1 MRKSKIE
8 LTFCHSRDRGDLCE
22 KEPMDKYRLVGERR
36 PGEEAAAAA
45 AASASA
51 VADEGDSKPPAVDK
65 SAQPAQAASAGANAG
80 EQASAEGAGAAT
92 SGTGS
97 GSSGSSDPNEIRITQ
112 QGKPRNYISYAIGLF
127 DQEDNDSITLKAM
140 GRAIN
145 KCVTITDILK
155 RKMPLH
161 QITKLSSE
169 EIIDV
174 FEPLEEGLDVVES
187 KRYVS
192 CMVVTLSKTGKNMD
206 TSDIGYQA
214 PLPLEDIPRY
224 NLEISIIG
232 QRLIDQKLPRQPAA
246 VAVVEAEIQQQLWQG
261 SRF

>member
-1 MRKSKIE
+1 
-8 LTFCHSRDRGDLCE
+8 
-22 KEPMDKYRLVGERR
+22 MDKYRLVGERR
-36 PGEEAAAAA
+36 PGEDAPTSA

-51 VADEGDSKPPAVDK
+51 SASADEGDSKPPAVDK
-65 SAQPAQAASAGANAG
+65 STQQAASGANAG
-80 EQASAEGAGAAT
+80 EQAAAEGAAGAS
-92 SGTGS
+92 SGGS
-97 GSSGSSDPNEIRITQ
+97 GSNSDPNEIRITQ

-127 DQEDNDSITLKAM
+127 DREDNDSITLKAM

-145 KCVTITDILK
+145 KCVTITEILK

-192 CMVVTLSKTGKNMD
+192 CMVVTLSKTGKGMD
-206 TSDIGYQA
+206 TSDVGYQA
-214 PLPLEDIPRY
+214 PLPLEDI
-224 NLEISIIG
+224 
-232 QRLIDQKLPRQPAA
+232 QPGDFNRATFDRSETPTAA
-246 VAVVEAEIQQQLWQG
+246 GGSGGRGDSAPVAA
-261 SRF
+261 R

>member
-1 MRKSKIE
+1 
-8 LTFCHSRDRGDLCE
+8 
-22 KEPMDKYRLVGERR
+22 MDKYRLVGERR

-45 AASASA
+45 AAAA
-51 VADEGDSKPPAVDK
+51 FAAADEGDSKPPAVDK
-65 SAQPAQAASAGANAG
+65 SPHSAQAAASSAGANAG
-80 EQASAEGAGAAT
+80 EQASAEGAGGAA
-92 SGTGS
+92 SGS
-97 GSSGSSDPNEIRITQ
+97 GGGGGSGSSDPNEIRITQ

-127 DQEDNDSITLKAM
+127 EQEDNDSITLKAM

-145 KCVTITDILK
+145 KCVTITEILK

-214 PLPLEDIPRY
+214 PLPLEDI
-224 NLEISIIG
+224 
-232 QRLIDQKLPRQPAA
+232 QPGDFNSRPTFDRSETPTAA
-246 VAVVEAEIQQQLWQG
+246 GGG
-261 SRF
+261 SGGGGDSTTVMAR

>member
-1 MRKSKIE
+1 
-8 LTFCHSRDRGDLCE
+8 
-22 KEPMDKYRLVGERR
+22 MDKYRLVGERR

-45 AASASA
+45 AATASA
-51 VADEGDSKPPAVDK
+51 AADEGDSKPPAVDK
-65 SAQPAQAASAGANAG
+65 SAQPAQAAAAAASAGGANAG
-80 EQASAEGAGAAT
+80 EQASAEGAGAAA
-92 SGTGS
+92 S
-97 GSSGSSDPNEIRITQ
+97 GSSGGSGSSDPNEIRITQ

-127 DQEDNDSITLKAM
+127 EQEDNDSITLKAM

-145 KCVTITDILK
+145 KCVTITEILK

-192 CMVVTLSKTGKNMD
+192 CMVVTLSKTGKGMD

-214 PLPLEDIPRY
+214 PLPLEDI
-224 NLEISIIG
+224 
-232 QRLIDQKLPRQPAA
+232 QPGDFNNRPTFDRSETPTAA
-246 VAVVEAEIQQQLWQG
+246 GGGGGGGGDATTVMA
-261 SRF
+261 R

>member
-1 MRKSKIE
+1 MKSKSAEKFNSLFGQLSPE
-8 LTFCHSRDRGDLCE
+8 LS
-22 KEPMDKYRLVGERR
+22 MDKYRLVGERR

-45 AASASA
+45 AAAS
-51 VADEGDSKPPAVDK
+51 ADEGDSKPSAVDK
-65 SAQPAQAASAGANAG
+65 SAQAAAASAGANAG
-80 EQASAEGAGAAT
+80 EQASAEGAG
-92 SGTGS
+92 

-145 KCVTITDILK
+145 KCVTITEILK

-192 CMVVTLSKTGKNMD
+192 CMVVTLSKTGKGMD

-214 PLPLEDIPRY
+214 PLPLEDI
-224 NLEISIIG
+224 
-232 QRLIDQKLPRQPAA
+232 QPGDFNNRPTFDRSETPTAA
-246 VAVVEAEIQQQLWQG
+246 GGGGGGGGGGDSTTVMA
-261 SRF
+261 R

>member
-1 MRKSKIE
+1 MKSKSEKFNSLFGQLSPE
-8 LTFCHSRDRGDLCE
+8 LS
-22 KEPMDKYRLVGERR
+22 MDKYRLVGERR

-45 AASASA
+45 AAASAS
-51 VADEGDSKPPAVDK
+51 ADEGDSKPPAVDK
-65 SAQPAQAASAGANAG
+65 SAQAAAAASAGANAG
-80 EQASAEGAGAAT
+80 DREQASAEAAG
-92 SGTGS
+92 

-145 KCVTITDILK
+145 KCVTITEILK

-192 CMVVTLSKTGKNMD
+192 CMVVTLSKTGKGMD

-214 PLPLEDIPRY
+214 PLPLEDI
-224 NLEISIIG
+224 
-232 QRLIDQKLPRQPAA
+232 QPGDFNNRPTFDRSETPTAA
-246 VAVVEAEIQQQLWQG
+246 GGGGGGGGDSTTVMA
-261 SRF
+261 R

>member
-1 MRKSKIE
+1 
-8 LTFCHSRDRGDLCE
+8 
-22 KEPMDKYRLVGERR
+22 MDKYRLVGERR

-45 AASASA
+45 AASASTA
-51 VADEGDSKPPAVDK
+51 ADEGDSKPPAVDK
-65 SAQPAQAASAGANAG
+65 SAQPAQAVAASAGANAG

-92 SGTGS
+92 SGA
-97 GSSGSSDPNEIRITQ
+97 SSGGSCSSDPNEIRITQ

-145 KCVTITDILK
+145 KCVTITEILK

-214 PLPLEDIPRY
+214 PLPLEDI
-224 NLEISIIG
+224 
-232 QRLIDQKLPRQPAA
+232 QPGDFNNRPTFDRSETPTAA
-246 VAVVEAEIQQQLWQG
+246 GGGGG
-261 SRF
+261 SGGGDSTTVMAR

>member
-1 MRKSKIE
+1 
-8 LTFCHSRDRGDLCE
+8 
-22 KEPMDKYRLVGERR
+22 MDKYRLIGERR

-45 AASASA
+45 AAAASSKG
-51 VADEGDSKPPAVDK
+51 ESKPPAVDT
-65 SAQPAQAASAGANAG
+65 PAQQAPASGANAG
-80 EQASAEGAGAAT
+80 EQAASAEGEG
-92 SGTGS
+92 GGGGG
-97 GSSGSSDPNEIRITQ
+97 GSSSSDPNEIRITQ

-127 DQEDNDSITLKAM
+127 DQEGNDSITLKAM

-145 KCVTITDILK
+145 KCVTITEILK

-192 CMVVTLSKTGKNMD
+192 CMVVTLSKTGKGMD

-214 PLPLEDIPRY
+214 PLPIEDIQPGDFNRATF
-224 NLEISIIG
+224 ERSETPTAAG
-232 QRLIDQKLPRQPAA
+232 GKGGGGGEGLPPTDSTTTVMAR
-246 VAVVEAEIQQQLWQG
+246 
-261 SRF
+261 

>member
-1 MRKSKIE
+1 
-8 LTFCHSRDRGDLCE
+8 
-22 KEPMDKYRLVGERR
+22 MDKYRLVGERR

-45 AASASA
+45 AAAA
-51 VADEGDSKPPAVDK
+51 ADEGDSKPPAVDK
-65 SAQPAQAASAGANAG
+65 SAQPAQAAAAAGGANAG
-80 EQASAEGAGAAT
+80 EQASAEGAGAAA
-92 SGTGS
+92 S
-97 GSSGSSDPNEIRITQ
+97 GSSGGSGSSDPNEIRITQ

-127 DQEDNDSITLKAM
+127 EQEDNDSITLKAM

-145 KCVTITDILK
+145 KCVTITEILK

-192 CMVVTLSKTGKNMD
+192 CMVVTLSKTGKGMN

-214 PLPLEDIPRY
+214 PLPLEDI
-224 NLEISIIG
+224 
-232 QRLIDQKLPRQPAA
+232 QPGDFNNRPTFDRSETPTAA
-246 VAVVEAEIQQQLWQG
+246 GGGGGGGGDATTVMA
-261 SRF
+261 R

>member
-1 MRKSKIE
+1 
-8 LTFCHSRDRGDLCE
+8 
-22 KEPMDKYRLVGERR
+22 MDKYRLVGERR

-45 AASASA
+45 AAAA
-51 VADEGDSKPPAVDK
+51 FAAADEGDSKPPAVDK
-65 SAQPAQAASAGANAG
+65 SAQPAQAVAASAGANAR

-92 SGTGS
+92 SGA
-97 GSSGSSDPNEIRITQ
+97 SSGGSCSSDPNEIRITQ

-145 KCVTITDILK
+145 KCVTITEILK

-214 PLPLEDIPRY
+214 PLPLEDIQPGDFNNRPT
-224 NLEISIIG
+224 
-232 QRLIDQKLPRQPAA
+232 IDRSETPTAA
-246 VAVVEAEIQQQLWQG
+246 G
-261 SRF
+261 SGGGSGGGDSTTVMAR